1 MTFDDALDYL
11 QDKNNIPAIL
21 SKLNAS
27 PSRDKKGWV
36 CVKYPTCKHG
46 SGEQSHN
53 PCADGVT
60 PIEGTNKLY
69 CQSCHWCGTVIDWYM
84 ELHNLDRGIHSKGK
98 PFVDVV
104 KDMAKEIGL
113 VIDDDPQGM
122 PSAKKNGT
130 QNQFSSSASK
140 TTTPPKKQ
148 TQSADFE
155 QTKKEIQ
162 HYVEERKKSK
172 EAQKYLH
179 DRGLS
184 DGVLDAFEI
193 GFAPNW
199 DGGRIIIPTTG
210 GFTARAI
217 KSDVSPRYLK
227 KKTGGNVGIFNGKVL
242 DDKSNDPVFVTEG
255 AIDAMSIYEADP
267 TSKVIAINSADN
279 ANKFITMLED
289 RAEHGKEI
297 TKTLIICMDNDN
309 AGATGKGVLMGGL
322 RNLGIP
328 FITHNITGK
337 YKDTKTENGKGM
349 DANDLLRTDR
359 AELVT
364 QIGLAKNQATN
375 PKPDLASAY
384 IDTIFVDD
392 WYNAGKSISTGFKNL
407 DKTIGGLYKGVY
419 VLGATSSL
427 GKTTFTL
434 QLADNLAEA
443 GHDVMFFSLEQG
455 RLELVT
461 KSFSRMLYQRHPNF
475 AMSSLWIREKNYKSD
490 DQYHALMDVVEEY
503 KGRDGK
509 GIGQHLS
516 LIEGNF
522 NYQISQV
529 ENKVKDYI
537 VRNGVKPIVFI
548 DYLQILQTGD
558 PRQSAKDR
566 IDQIMNQLAVFSNSY
581 NLTIFVVSSLNR
593 SSYNSAIGYDAFKE
607 SGTIE
612 YSASVV
618 LGLQLKSINDN
629 IGKSTTGTGTGKKPS
644 DDEIK
649 AKILKEESKNP
660 RELEI
665 VCLKNRF
672 GAKGKSCFFIY
683 NTDADYYKED
693 GVREDE
699 KSTKR

>member
-21 SKLNAS
+21 SKLGAK
-27 PSRDKKGWV
+27 PSGDEKGWV

-46 SGEQSHN
+46 TGESSGDKN
-53 PCADGVT
+53 ADGVT
-60 PIEGTNKLY
+60 VIEGSNKLY

-84 ELHNLDRGIHSKGK
+84 EIHNLDRGIHSKGK

-104 KDMAKEIGL
+104 KAMAKEIGL
-113 VIDDDPQGM
+113 VIDDDDPQGM
-122 PSAKKNGT
+122 PSAKKNGA
-130 QNQFSSSASK
+130 QNQFSSPASK

-179 DRGLS
+179 ERGLS

-193 GFAPNW
+193 GFAPYW

-242 DDKSNDPVFVTEG
+242 DDKSNDPVFITEG

-267 TSKVIAINSADN
+267 TSKVLAINSADN
-279 ANKFITMLED
+279 ANKFITMLN
-289 RAEHGKEI
+289 GKEI
-297 TKTLIICMDNDN
+297 TKTFIICMDNDN

-349 DANDLLRTDR
+349 DANDLLLTDK

-503 KGRDGK
+503 KE

-618 LGLQLKSINDN
+618 LGLQLKSINDH
-629 IGKSTTGTGTGKKPS
+629 IETKSTTGTRTRQKPS

-649 AKILKEESKNP
+649 KAEILKEESKNP
-660 RELEI
+660 RKLEI